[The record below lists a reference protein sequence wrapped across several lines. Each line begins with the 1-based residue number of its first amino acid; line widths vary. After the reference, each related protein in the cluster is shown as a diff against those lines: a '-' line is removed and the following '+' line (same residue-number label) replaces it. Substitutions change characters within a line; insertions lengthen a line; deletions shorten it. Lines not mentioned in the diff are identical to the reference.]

1 MVRAYAGGQGAAQH
15 SSYFS
20 HVGLEGP
27 STQAVCLPKGKCVV
41 NGIAI
46 AMFVALFTFG
56 RDYFRWG
63 GNEVETQIAIFAAF
77 LFGVLATWKS
87 R

>member
-1 MVRAYAGGQGAAQH
+1 V
-15 SSYFS
+15 
-20 HVGLEGP
+20 L
-27 STQAVCLPKGKCVV
+27 

-46 AMFVALFTFG
+46 AMFIALFTFG

-63 GNEVETQIAIFAAF
+63 GNEIETQIAIFAAF